1 MSNIIQAPCGLR
13 LDGNNFSVEENS
25 GVGYLTSNF
34 PFIIAFFRQEDGSL
48 LTNIDFEDAKEI
60 IKTTPIR
67 FAEVIKDI
75 DKNTVVNTFGLISTK
90 SIESNLLTDTL
101 FIPSYCSDPYELSEQ
116 FEPKG
121 IGECF
126 FFSAD
131 ENENVID
138 VSVWTKEGSRNLRIS
153 K

>member
-1 MSNIIQAPCGLR
+1 MG
-13 LDGNNFSVEENS
+13 G
-25 GVGYLTSNF
+25 GGYLTSSS
-34 PFIIAFFRQEDGSL
+34 PFIITLFGQEDGSL

-67 FAEVIKDI
+67 FAEVIKDT
-75 DKNTVVNTFGLISTK
+75 DKNTVVNVFGLLPAK
-90 SIESNLLTDTL
+90 SIKSSLLTDTL
-101 FIPSYCSDPYELSEQ
+101 FIPSYCSNPYELSEQ
-116 FEPKG
+116 FEPKD

-126 FFSAD
+126 FFSGD

-138 VSVWTKEGSRNLRIS
+138 VSVWTKEGSKNLRIS